1 MWQLPELSDSIVFSI
16 SFCFWDAYCLTRFLH
31 QIWFSS
37 AGKCCFS
44 RSTQR
49 ISCNSSSVRY
59 HARDVSS
66 WLHKIIFPNRTGEME
81 NLHMHT
87 KHMETY
93 MHTNKHTY
101 IQMTI
106 RCLSYM
112 ASLDGFENFFF
123 PGINTMDYY
132 QPTFK
137 HDC

>member
-1 MWQLPELSDSIVFSI
+1 
-16 SFCFWDAYCLTRFLH
+16 
-31 QIWFSS
+31 
-37 AGKCCFS
+37 
-44 RSTQR
+44 
-49 ISCNSSSVRY
+49 
-59 HARDVSS
+59 
-66 WLHKIIFPNRTGEME
+66 
-81 NLHMHT
+81 MHT